1 MTLKEIAYDILLKE
15 KEIDAVILEIF
26 ETGSQLFLQRETD
39 LDYVVIC
46 RSYKQR
52 RKKNVLEL
60 DGKKYDILFIDEI
73 AVAAALDF
81 DEIYYVNK
89 EVKIFNYYFERNIRK
104 TVYGD
109 FNINWSMLDHK
120 DKYLAYIKD
129 RYLNKSQM
137 PRHINRWKMGKSFV
151 PYYIILNIYKNN
163 KVEVTPT
170 MLADIQQL
178 YSRNEASESII
189 EWIDQEIEKI

>member
-1 MTLKEIAYDILLKE
+1 MTIKEIAEDILLKE
-15 KEIDAVILEIF
+15 KELEVLILEIF
-26 ETGSQLFLQRETD
+26 ETGSQLFVDRDTD
-39 LDYVVIC
+39 LDYVVVC
-46 RSYKQR
+46 SNYKQR
-52 RKKNVLEL
+52 RKKNVVEL
-60 DGKKYDILFIDEI
+60 DGKKYDILFIDEV

-81 DEIYYVNK
+81 DELYYVNK

-109 FNINWSMLDHK
+109 FNINWNMLEHK

-163 KVEVTPT
+163 KVEITPT